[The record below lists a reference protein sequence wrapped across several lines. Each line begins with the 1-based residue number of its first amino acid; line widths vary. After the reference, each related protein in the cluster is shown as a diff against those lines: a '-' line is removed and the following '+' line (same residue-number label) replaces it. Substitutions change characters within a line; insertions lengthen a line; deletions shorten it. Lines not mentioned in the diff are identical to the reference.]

1 MTFAISRVRY
11 RHVSAAALLAS
22 VLLAA
27 CGSENDEATQVSAAD
42 VVSCDRYDP
51 ALPDDNDCAGG
62 KRAFDCPEN
71 VDLAGKCDF
80 AGEWATGGSN
90 EPTRSGK
97 TWCCAL

>member
-1 MTFAISRVRY
+1 MTFAISDLRF

-27 CGSENDEATQVSAAD
+27 CGSENDEDTQVSTAD
-42 VVSCDRYDP
+42 VASCDRDDP
-51 ALPDDNDCAGG
+51 GLPDDNYCAEG
-62 KRAFDCPEN
+62 KQAFDCPEN

-80 AGEWATGGSN
+80 AGEWASGGSN